1 MLKFCETFMV
11 SLCQT
16 AVSNVQIGT
25 VDVSLLKHESVKKVL
40 FLP

>member
-1 MLKFCETFMV
+1 MV